1 MARGRQLFA
10 RRCLDQPEGGQP
22 MPELS
27 VDLDKLATH
36 LKSKMEEEG
45 LSVRAAAKEIGFGA
59 STLSRLLQGNS
70 NENVPDLAN
79 INRAVQWVG
88 KSLTGKSL
96 AAKRESS
103 TIADVEVHLR
113 ALPGLAKPDVE
124 ALVAMVRASY
134 QRAKKL
140 RTERG

>member
-1 MARGRQLFA
+1 
-10 RRCLDQPEGGQP
+10 

-36 LKSKMEEEG
+36 LKGKMEAEG
-45 LSVRAAAKEIGFGA
+45 LSVRAAAKAIGFGA

-79 INRAVQWVG
+79 INRAAKWVG
-88 KSLTGKSL
+88 KSLGDLSVPSKP
-96 AAKRESS
+96 KPS
-103 TIADVEVHLR
+103 TIADVEVQLR

-124 ALVAMVRASY
+124 VLVSMVKATY
-134 QRAKKL
+134 EHAKKL
-140 RTERG
+140 RSEKR

>member
-1 MARGRQLFA
+1 
-10 RRCLDQPEGGQP
+10 

-36 LKSKMEEEG
+36 LKSKMEAEG

-96 AAKRESS
+96 TSKQEPS

-113 ALPGLAKPDVE
+113 ALPGLAQPDVE
-124 ALVAMVRASY
+124 ALVAMVKASY
-134 QRAKKL
+134 QRAKKI

>member
-1 MARGRQLFA
+1 
-10 RRCLDQPEGGQP
+10 

-36 LKSKMEEEG
+36 LKSKMEAEK
-45 LSVRAAAKEIGFGA
+45 LSVRAAAKAIGFGA

-79 INRAVQWVG
+79 INKAAKWVG
-88 KSLTGKSL
+88 KSLADLSAPSKS
-96 AAKRESS
+96 KSS
-103 TIADVEVHLR
+103 TIADVEVQLR

-124 ALVAMVRASY
+124 ALVAMVKATY
-134 QRAKKL
+134 QHAKKP
-140 RTERG
+140 RS

>member
-1 MARGRQLFA
+1 
-10 RRCLDQPEGGQP
+10 

-36 LKSKMEEEG
+36 LKSKMEAEG

-96 AAKRESS
+96 TSKQEPS

-113 ALPGLAKPDVE
+113 ALPGLAQPDVE
-124 ALVAMVRASY
+124 ALVAMVKASY

>member
-1 MARGRQLFA
+1 
-10 RRCLDQPEGGQP
+10 

-36 LKSKMEEEG
+36 LKSKMEEEE
-45 LSVRAAAKEIGFGA
+45 LSVRAAAKDIGFGA

-96 AAKRESS
+96 AAKQESS

-113 ALPGLAKPDVE
+113 ALPGLGKPDVE
-124 ALVAMVRASY
+124 ALVAMVKASY